1 MLPLSCWRSRSG
13 VRMSGTRSRKY
24 PVLGLPFTRTPTS
37 RSRCTQRQTV
47 ERETPISL
55 AIRSPL
61 MAMVALLEKSA
72 SSDVSLRS
80 VVPGREV
87 EAMEAGRSLL
97 VLDGVHK
104 QAEIGGGSGMGERAG
119 GEKIG
124 AGFSVG
130 TNVFKCNAAGDFHHA
145 IRARL
150 PSDVDAMLRVGRGHV
165 VPEHPL
171 LAHTNW
177 IAHM

>member
-1 MLPLSCWRSRSG
+1 MPSTSRTAASSSLFFRQNEGAFGFAGVAQIHRHSIGGIDAKKMMNLFSKDAALELLAQQVWSKNVRNLSK
-13 VRMSGTRSRKY
+13 KY
-24 PVLGLPFTRTPTS
+24 PVFGLPFTRTPTS

-72 SSDVSLRS
+72 SSEVSLRS

-104 QAEIGGGSGMGERAG
+104 QAEIGGGSGVGQCAG
-119 GEKIG
+119 GKKS
-124 AGFSVG
+124 APVS
-130 TNVFKCNAAGDFHHA
+130 A
-145 IRARL
+145 
-150 PSDVDAMLRVGRGHV
+150 
-165 VPEHPL
+165 
-171 LAHTNW
+171 
-177 IAHM
+177 

>member
-13 VRMSGTRSRKY
+13 VRMSGTFSKKY
-24 PVLGLPFTRTPTS
+24 PVFGLPFTRTPTS
-37 RSRCTQRQTV
+37 RNRCTQRQTV

-61 MAMVALLEKSA
+61 MAIVALLEKSA

-104 QAEIGGGSGMGERAG
+104 QAEIGGGSGVGQCAG
-119 GEKIG
+119 GKKIG
-124 AGFSVG
+124 AGFGVG
-130 TNVFKCNAAGDFHHA
+130 SNVFKCNAAGDLHHT
-145 IRARL
+145 IRAQL
-150 PSDVDAMLRVGRGHV
+150 PSDVDAMLRFGGSHV
-165 VPEHPL
+165 VE
-171 LAHTNW
+171 
-177 IAHM
+177 

>member
-1 MLPLSCWRSRSG
+1 MLPFKRSRSMSG

-55 AIRSPL
+55 AMRSPL

-104 QAEIGGGSGMGERAG
+104 QAEIGGGGGMGERSG

-124 AGFSVG
+124 AGFGIGTSVLE
-130 TNVFKCNAAGDFHHA
+130 
-145 IRARL
+145 R
-150 PSDVDAMLRVGRGHV
+150 DA
-165 VPEHPL
+165 
-171 LAHTNW
+171 
-177 IAHM
+177 